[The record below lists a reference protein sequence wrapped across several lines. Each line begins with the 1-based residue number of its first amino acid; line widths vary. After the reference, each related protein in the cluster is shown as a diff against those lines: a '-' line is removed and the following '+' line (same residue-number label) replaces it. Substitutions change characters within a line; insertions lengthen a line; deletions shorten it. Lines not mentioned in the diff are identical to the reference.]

1 MLYVWY
7 RSYICELEVIDSN
20 DNANDKPH
28 LNTFNLSSL
37 YLQPKVNYYT

>member
-20 DNANDKPH
+20 EMMMQMINPI
-28 LNTFNLSSL
+28 
-37 YLQPKVNYYT
+37 